1 MVADIYDFVIIGSGP
16 SGAVLAYNLCKA
28 GARCLMLEAGK
39 EFSAKTFPSN
49 EMNANAS
56 LMWSGGMD
64 TTTDAGLLFL
74 RGKVLGGG
82 SIINQC
88 LLDRFDDN
96 ALDDWRDRT
105 GVDFYTTDAMARHY
119 DEVESHLALHTMERR
134 DWNRNAE
141 LYVEGFEKC
150 GMEWAPLRRGQSD
163 CGEGNDCIVCLG
175 GCPRDSKQSS
185 LVTFIKQARQ
195 HGLDIETEFNVTQ
208 IIHGTN
214 LVTIYG
220 EQRGQT
226 QQVYGRRCIVA
237 GGALG
242 STQMLLKSG
251 FKSKLPALG
260 DHFNCHP
267 QFMNIALF
275 DEIVDSH
282 KGAFQS
288 VKSQDPRFR
297 QQGFKLENVFAGP
310 IAVALLKPGFGLD
323 HQAFMQKYRNMACI
337 EVAVRDATAGKIDI
351 DKTGRLKIKK
361 KLADA
366 DWQRANAGLQVVE
379 DIFTTLG
386 AREIMKSPIKIGLHL
401 MGGCRLGKD
410 GNSSVV
416 NEAFQV
422 HDHPN
427 LFIADSSIFPS
438 APGINPSL
446 SIMALAHKASEHI
459 LAECGVTTATR
470 HMKESTVAEAQI

>member
-1 MVADIYDFVIIGSGP
+1 MADIYDFVIIGSGP
-16 SGAVLAYNLCKA
+16 SGGVLAYNLTKA
-28 GARCLMLEAGK
+28 GARVLMLEAGK
-39 EFSAKTFPSN
+39 EFAANRFPSN
-49 EMNANAS
+49 EMSANAS

-96 ALDDWRDRT
+96 AFDDWRSRT
-105 GVDFYTTDAMARHY
+105 GVDFYSTDAMSRHY
-119 DEVESHLALHTMERR
+119 DEVESHLSLHTMEKC

-150 GMEWAPLRRGQSD
+150 GMEWAPLRRGQSN
-163 CGEGNDCIVCLG
+163 CGSGNDCIVCLG
-175 GCPRDSKQSS
+175 GCPRESKQSS
-185 LVTFIKQARQ
+185 LVTFIKKARQ
-195 HGLDIETEFNVTQ
+195 HGLKIETEFNVSQ

-214 LVTIYG
+214 LVTVYG
-220 EQRGQT
+220 QQNGTAR
-226 QQVYGRRCIVA
+226 QVYGRRCIVA

-251 FKSKLPALG
+251 FKRKLPALG
-260 DHFNCHP
+260 QNFNCHP

-288 VKSQDPRFR
+288 VKSQDARFR

-310 IAVALLKPGFGLD
+310 IAISLLKPGFGID
-323 HQAFMQKYRNMACI
+323 HQRFMQKYRNMACI
-337 EVAVRDATAGKIDI
+337 EVAVRDATAGTIDI

-361 KLADA
+361 TMGDA

-379 DIFTTLG
+379 TLFNTLG
-386 AREIMKSPIKIGLHL
+386 AREVMKSPIKIGLHL
-401 MGGCRLGKD
+401 MGGCTLGKD
-410 GNSSVV
+410 GRHSVV
-416 NEAFQV
+416 NERFQV

-427 LFIADSSIFPS
+427 LFIADSSTFPS
-438 APGINPSL
+438 APGINPAL

-459 LAECGVTTATR
+459 LAECGVSSTT
-470 HMKESTVAEAQI
+470 HVEKESPVVEVQL

>member
-1 MVADIYDFVIIGSGP
+1 MADIYDFVIIGSGP
-16 SGAVLAYNLCKA
+16 SGGVLAYNLSKA
-28 GARCLMLEAGK
+28 GARVLMLEAGK
-39 EFSAKTFPSN
+39 AYSAGTFPRN
-49 EMNANAS
+49 EMHANAS

-74 RGKVLGGG
+74 RGKALGGG

-96 ALDDWRDRT
+96 AFDDWRART
-105 GVDFYTTDAMARHY
+105 GVDFYSNEAMSPHY
-119 DEVESHLALHTMERR
+119 DEVESHLALHTMEQC
-134 DWNRNAE
+134 DMNRNAE

-150 GMEWAPLRRGQSD
+150 GMEWAPLRRGQSN
-163 CGEGNDCIVCLG
+163 CGKGNDCIVCLG

-185 LVTFIKQARQ
+185 LVTFIKKAKQY
-195 HGLDIETEFNVTQ
+195 GLTIETAFTVSQ

-214 LVTIYG
+214 HVSVYG
-220 EQRGQT
+220 EQAGQVKQVRG
-226 QQVYGRRCIVA
+226 RKCIVA

-251 FKSKLPALG
+251 FKDKLPALG
-260 DHFNCHP
+260 QNFTCHP

-288 VKSQDPRFR
+288 VKSQDARFR

-310 IAVALLKPGFGLD
+310 IGISLLKPGFGLE
-323 HQAFMQKYRNMACI
+323 HQRFMQKYRNMACI
-337 EVAVRDATAGKIDI
+337 EVAIRDATSGTIDI
-351 DKTGRLKIKK
+351 DKSGRLKIKK
-361 KLADA
+361 TLADA
-366 DWQRANAGLQVVE
+366 DWQRANAGLRVVE
-379 DIFTTLG
+379 TLFNSLG

-401 MGGCRLGKD
+401 MGGCTLGKD
-410 GNSSVV
+410 GRHSVV
-416 NEAFQV
+416 NERFQV

-427 LFIADSSIFPS
+427 LFIADSSTFPS
-438 APGINPSL
+438 APGINPAL

-459 LAECGVTTATR
+459 LAECGVSSTT
-470 HMKESTVAEAQI
+470 HVEKESPVVEVQL

>member
-1 MVADIYDFVIIGSGP
+1 MADIYDFVIIGSGP
-16 SGAVLAYNLCKA
+16 SGGVLAYNLCKA
-28 GARCLMLEAGK
+28 GARVLMLEAGK
-39 EFSAKTFPSN
+39 AHSAKTFPRN
-49 EMNANAS
+49 EMTANAS

-64 TTTDAGLLFL
+64 TSTDAGLLFL

-96 ALDDWRDRT
+96 AFDDWRART
-105 GVDFYTTDAMARHY
+105 GVDFYSSSTMSRHY
-119 DEVESHLALHTMERR
+119 DEVESHLALHTMEKC

-141 LYVEGFEKC
+141 LYVEGFDKC
-150 GMEWAPLRRGQSD
+150 GMEWAPLRRGQSN
-163 CGEGNDCIVCLG
+163 CGQGNDCVVCLG

-185 LVTFIKQARQ
+185 LVTFIKKAQQ
-195 HGLDIETEFNVTQ
+195 HGLEIETEFNVSQ

-214 LVTIYG
+214 LVTVYG
-220 EQRGQT
+220 DQYGAAR
-226 QQVYGRRCIVA
+226 QVYGRRCIVA

-251 FKSKLPALG
+251 FKDKLPGLG
-260 DHFNCHP
+260 SNFTCHP

-275 DEIVDSH
+275 DEIVDAH

-310 IAVALLKPGFGLD
+310 IAVSLLKPGFGLD
-323 HQAFMQKYRNMACI
+323 HQRFMQKYRNMACI
-337 EVAVRDATAGKIDI
+337 EVAIRDATAGTINI
-351 DKTGRLKIKK
+351 DKSGRLKIKK
-361 KLADA
+361 TMADA
-366 DWQRANAGLQVVE
+366 DWQRANAGIRVVE
-379 DIFTTLG
+379 TLFNSLG
-386 AREIMKSPIKIGLHL
+386 ARDVMKSPIKIGLHL
-401 MGGCRLGKD
+401 MGGCTLGKD
-410 GNSSVV
+410 GRNSVV
-416 NEAFQV
+416 NEHFQV

-427 LFIADSSIFPS
+427 VFIADSSIFPS

-459 LAECGVTTATR
+459 LAECGVSSTA
-470 HMKESTVAEAQI
+470 KIKSKSPVVEVQP

>member
-1 MVADIYDFVIIGSGP
+1 VADIYDFVIIGSGP

-39 EFSAKTFPSN
+39 EFTSKTFPSN
-49 EMNANAS
+49 ELNANTS
-56 LMWSGGMD
+56 LMWNGGMD
-64 TTTDAGLLFL
+64 TTTDASLLFL
-74 RGKVLGGG
+74 RGKTLGGG

-96 ALDDWRDRT
+96 AFDDWRDRT
-105 GVDFYTTDAMARHY
+105 GVDFFSTEAMTRYY
-119 DEVESHLALHTMERR
+119 DEVESKLSLHTMEKS

-150 GMEWAPLRRGQSD
+150 GMGWAPLRRGQSN

-175 GCPRDSKQSS
+175 GCPRESKQST
-185 LVTFIKQARQ
+185 LVTYIKMAREL
-195 HGLDIETEFNVTQ
+195 GLEVETEFNVSQ
-208 IIHGTN
+208 IVHGSN
-214 LVTIYG
+214 LVSVFG
-220 EQRGQT
+220 EQRGNT
-226 QQVYGRRCIVA
+226 RQVYGRRCIVA
-237 GGALG
+237 GGSLG
-242 STQMLLKSG
+242 TTQMLLKSG
-251 FKSKLPALG
+251 FKDKLPALG
-260 DHFNCHP
+260 DNFTCHP

-297 QQGFKLENVFAGP
+297 EQGFKLENVFAGP
-310 IAVALLKPGFGLD
+310 IAISMLKPGFGLD
-323 HQAFMQKYRNMACI
+323 HQTFMQKYRNMACI
-337 EVAVRDATAGKIDI
+337 EVAVRDATTGKIDI

-361 KLADA
+361 KMADA

-379 DIFTTLG
+379 EIFTTVG

-401 MGGCRLGKD
+401 MGGCTLGKE
-410 GNSSVV
+410 GKSSVV

-446 SIMALAHKASEHI
+446 SIMALAQKASEHI
-459 LAECGVTTATR
+459 LAECGVKLEKA
-470 HMKESTVAEAQI
+470 KKQQQSVVEVQV